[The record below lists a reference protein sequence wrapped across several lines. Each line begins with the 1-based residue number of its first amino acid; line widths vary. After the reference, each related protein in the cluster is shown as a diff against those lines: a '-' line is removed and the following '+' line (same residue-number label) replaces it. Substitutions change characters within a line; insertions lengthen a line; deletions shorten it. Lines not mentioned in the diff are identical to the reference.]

1 MQSVCAHQNGTV
13 ADVTHNFSIQCIC
26 AMLSQLSSAAV
37 LGVDALQID
46 VETNLDSGLPSFI
59 VVGLPDSA
67 IKESRERVL
76 TALKN
81 SGYAAPPK
89 KSRSIWRLLMC
100 ARKAQ
105 RLTCQSQLASWRAWA
120 S

>member
-1 MQSVCAHQNGTV
+1 MQSVCAHQNGAVT
-13 ADVTHNFSIQCIC
+13 DVTHNFSIQCIG

-89 KSRSIWRLLMC
+89 KNHGQSGACRC
-100 ARKAQ
+100 AQGRH
-105 RLTCQSQLASWRAWA
+105 SV
-120 S
+120 